1 MPSTAVLERKKQMVA
16 DLSERIKNS
25 CAGVVVDYK
34 GINVEDDTKL
44 RKELREAGVE
54 YTVVKNTILGR
65 AVEDAGLAGLENV
78 LEGTTAIATS
88 ADDYVASARILQK
101 FADSHDN
108 FSLKSGY
115 LDGEV
120 ISMEKLVALA
130 KLPSREVLLA
140 TVCSVFNAPIAA
152 FARGVQAIVDK
163 GGVEACESAANEDTP
178 AEEAEAPAEAPAEET
193 ASEKVTAIVEELKTL
208 TVLELSELVSA
219 VEEEFGVSAAA
230 AVAVAAP
237 AEGGAAAADEKT
249 EFDVVLAEVGANKIQ
264 VIKAVREATGL
275 GLKEAKE
282 IVDNAPKAVKEAV
295 PTADAEAL
303 KAKLEEAG
311 AKVELK

>member
-1 MPSTAVLERKKQMVA
+1 MPSTAVLEKKKQMVA

-54 YTVVKNTILGR
+54 YTVVKNSILGR
-65 AVEDAGLAGLENV
+65 AAQDAGLEGLDSV

-101 FADSHDN
+101 YADTHNN

-120 ISMEKLVALA
+120 ITMEKLMALA
-130 KLPSREVLLA
+130 KLPSREILLA
-140 TVCSVFNAPIAA
+140 TVCNVFNAPIAA

-163 GGVEACESAANEDTP
+163 GGVEACESAKAEETP
-178 AEEAEAPAEAPAEET
+178 AEETPAEAPAEET
-193 ASEKVTAIVEELKTL
+193 AE
-208 TVLELSELVSA
+208 
-219 VEEEFGVSAAA
+219 
-230 AVAVAAP
+230 
-237 AEGGAAAADEKT
+237 
-249 EFDVVLAEVGANKIQ
+249 
-264 VIKAVREATGL
+264 
-275 GLKEAKE
+275 
-282 IVDNAPKAVKEAV
+282 
-295 PTADAEAL
+295 
-303 KAKLEEAG
+303 
-311 AKVELK
+311 